1 MTVPWKTIKSL
12 GKQGI
17 TLTNAHNRIN
27 HLSLHAEITV
37 KTKSSKAT
45 SSKVTKTSSQRQ
57 RDLIIAQQQL
67 EEIEKQNEDIIRLA
81 KRKQQLEIEQQELE
95 LQRLRKEQTLRV
107 EKILEENRRK
117 LPEATLA

>member
-1 MTVPWKTIKSL
+1 M
-12 GKQGI
+12 
-17 TLTNAHNRIN
+17 
-27 HLSLHAEITV
+27 
-37 KTKSSKAT
+37 
-45 SSKVTKTSSQRQ
+45 TKTSSQRQ